1 MQNSSSLLENQIANL
16 AAAPRELPLVLCG
29 SPRAGGNSE
38 AAATLFA
45 ASMQESGVACRM
57 ELLRQ
62 YAITPCNGCGSCAVA
77 AAKGTLFTPGQGWHP
92 LLGCPLA
99 RHDGSA
105 PLLQALLHAP
115 WVCIAAP
122 IYMYH
127 LPAMAKGFLDRLQP
141 FWSQYLAAEAAEAA
155 CGASP
160 PLVAPWVGPP
170 RPFFSILIAGRQR
183 GAELF
188 SGSLR
193 TMRWALKPMG
203 FTFASGLELRGVDG
217 LHDLASQPETL
228 RQVQEF
234 ATAVKASLAGGQDES
249 HVPAG
254 KTPKV

>member
-1 MQNSSSLLENQIANL
+1 MPSH
-16 AAAPRELPLVLCG
+16 LPLVLCA

-45 ASMQESGVACRM
+45 AAMQESGVPCRV

-62 YAITPCNGCGSCAVA
+62 YTITPCNGCGACAVA

-99 RHDGSA
+99 KHDASA

-155 CGASP
+155 S
-160 PLVAPWVGPP
+160 VAPIPPVASWAGPP
-170 RPFFSILIAGRQR
+170 RPFFSILIAGRER

-188 SGSLR
+188 SGALR
-193 TMRWALKPMG
+193 TLRWALKPMG

-217 LHDLASQPETL
+217 IHDLTSQPETR
-228 RQVQEF
+228 RQVQGF
-234 ATAVKASLAGGQDES
+234 ARAIQGSLAGLQDES
-249 HVPAG
+249 HLRAG
-254 KTPKV
+254 QNPKL

>member
-1 MQNSSSLLENQIANL
+1 MPSH
-16 AAAPRELPLVLCG
+16 LPLVLCG

-45 ASMQESGVACRM
+45 AAMQESGVPCRV

-99 RHDGSA
+99 MHDASA

-115 WVCIAAP
+115 WVCITAP

-141 FWSQYLAAEAAEAA
+141 FWSQYLAAEAAGAGEVASAA
-155 CGASP
+155 PMP
-160 PLVAPWVGPP
+160 PVAPWAGQP
-170 RPFFSILIAGRQR
+170 RPFFSLLIAGRQR

-188 SGSLR
+188 SGALR
-193 TMRWALKPMG
+193 TLRWALKPMG

-217 LHDLASQPETL
+217 KHDLAFQPEAR

-234 ATAVKASLAGGQDES
+234 ATAVQGSLAGLQGES
-249 HVPAG
+249 HLPAG
-254 KTPKV
+254 QNPKL